1 MQLHQPAVVGRQHH
15 RQLHLVHS
23 RGSHSKVEPVRTT
36 GFAARKFLS
45 DRNSFIAYAMNM
57 GTPVPKTMLVKK
69 GAVLPHLVGFKYPLW
84 VRASQ
89 GDRSFYCQNE
99 TEKKAAV
106 RALHGQS
113 YQLQESLLGFGTYRV
128 LYSGNTAVVSKVLGN
143 GEHVSLEKIL
153 PSSREHVLAMGVTRR
168 ISDSVRTQGIGVIC
182 FDVAIRQET
191 AYVTGCLL

>member
-15 RQLHLVHS
+15 PRHLHLVQS
-23 RGSHSKVEPVRTT
+23 RSSHSVRMI
-36 GFAARKFLS
+36 GLAAKKCLT
-45 DRNSFIAYAMNM
+45 DRNSFTAYAIKM
-57 GTPVPKTMLVKK
+57 GTPVPKTICVEK
-69 GAVLPHLVGFKYPLW
+69 GNVLPHLVGFKYPLW
-84 VRASQ
+84 IRASH
-89 GDRSFYCQNE
+89 GDRSFFCHNE
-99 TEKKAAV
+99 ADMKKAI

-143 GEHVSLEKIL
+143 GEHVSFEEIK
-153 PSSREHVLAMGVTRR
+153 PSQREHVLAMGVTRR